1 MSETPTRTA
10 LRPTVSDR
18 LQAWLPRLVLAP
30 SVAVSLFFVYG
41 FMPWT
46 FVLSL
51 SHLHIRETKLILM
64 TTWCSICIYN
74 AETIAHCNFGG

>member
-10 LRPTVSDR
+10 LRPTASGR

-41 FMPWT
+41 FMLWT

-51 SHLHIRETKLILM
+51 TSSRMLPSYDFVGFGQYARLM
-64 TTWCSICIYN
+64 ANERWWV
-74 AETIAHCNFGG
+74 AF